1 MSHMGDYN
9 VKSDETA
16 MIDFNEVCR
25 MSYLF
30 KSNTCYKKPWKLNCI
45 DFILKNH
52 PRLFLKSA
60 VIEIRLFGF
69 HKMNLVIKKT
79 FCDTNNFCETFL

>member
-30 KSNTCYKKPWKLNCI
+30 KSNTCYKKP
-45 DFILKNH
+45 
-52 PRLFLKSA
+52 
-60 VIEIRLFGF
+60 
-69 HKMNLVIKKT
+69 
-79 FCDTNNFCETFL
+79 